1 MHMNT
6 MNICGGF
13 GYVLSGVKKKLHL
26 LTKVE
31 IHRSLA
37 GAATPSYTSIPWMGG
52 GFHPLGKTRL
62 VLLAIVT

>member
-1 MHMNT
+1 MQMNT

-13 GYVLSGVKKKLHL
+13 GYVLLGVKRKLHL

-31 IHRSLA
+31 IHRSLD

-52 GFHPLGKTRL
+52 GFHPLGKTMMAS
-62 VLLAIVT
+62 LAIVT